1 MFGFIGDCV
10 QNKIYFNKPALR
22 RCKEPQQQL
31 KIMSFIRKERAHEN
45 CDAIDKQ
52 VWYHFTDLQLLRN

>member
-10 QNKIYFNKPALR
+10 QTKFTSANRLCV